1 MPTTTRNSIKRDA
14 LRRLGRRAM
23 SCGKLR
29 DALVKRWS
37 DVDEVNEVIAEL
49 ERAGLLN
56 DRKFA
61 QEAIRQEL
69 AKSPAANRAL
79 VRRLKLLGVDET
91 IAREE
96 VELATEDRDLRGDAR
111 AFAERR
117 LRAMSPKLTDE
128 AKVRRLSAALARR
141 GFDYELIRDITSGLL
156 NEHAHE
162 DY

>member
-1 MPTTTRNSIKRDA
+1 MPADTRTSIKKDA

-23 SCGKLR
+23 SCAKLR

-37 DVDEVNEVIAEL
+37 EPDTVNEVVAEL

-56 DRKFA
+56 DRAFA

-69 AKSPAANRAL
+69 RKSPAANRAL
-79 VRRLKLLGVDET
+79 VRRLKLLGVEES

-96 VELATEDRDLRGDAR
+96 VELATADRNVR
-111 AFAERR
+111 AEAHDFAERR

-128 AKVRRLSAALARR
+128 AKARRLSAALARR
-141 GFDYELIRDITSGLL
+141 GFDYDMIRELTSSLL
-156 NEHAHE
+156 NAAAHE
-162 DY
+162 EF